1 MLSGSAMNNLL
12 AEVFEIDQEPST
24 VAYFIY
30 LPKTLVTCKWWVI
43 VD

>member
-1 MLSGSAMNNLL
+1 MLSGSATNNLPE
-12 AEVFEIDQEPST
+12 EVFKIDQEPSM

-30 LPKTLVTCKWWVI
+30 LPKTMVTCKWWVI